1 MSDSEQADLVAFR
14 ELEHL
19 VHHLGEELAT
29 FRRRALQ
36 AEARIRELEEHDERP
51 MSRPRVAEL
60 ERENVDLRARL
71 DAAAVRARQMLQR
84 LHFLRQQHALVRGSD
99 K

>member
-1 MSDSEQADLVAFR
+1 MSDSEQADLVAFH

-36 AEARIRELEEHDERP
+36 AEARIRELGAPDERP
-51 MSRPRVAEL
+51 LSRPRVAEL

-71 DAAAVRARQMLQR
+71 DAAAVRARQMLDR
-84 LHFLRQQHALVRGSD
+84 VHFLRQQHALVRGSD